1 MELMY
6 ASLPMAR
13 LGQVK
18 LSLWMDLKRK
28 QVTLSNLILNLKA
41 GYYRVLLCSYL
52 LKLSA
57 LTPSSVVNAS

>member
-18 LSLWMDLKRK
+18 LSLWMDLKRL
-28 QVTLSNLILNLKA
+28 QVTLSNSILNLKA
-41 GYYRVLLCSYL
+41 GYYRVQLCSYL